1 MCALYV
7 SHFLP
12 LYTENLSL
20 DFSGLPD
27 ELDPSMMP
35 LRFEELPKPGTLV
48 AIDAELVP
56 MRQVGSHSTRLV
68 HILERILLFHRKKQS
83 SGLTGR
89 TVSFSRLASVM
100 CFCLAKGR
108 RKRRNSI
115 HRRPY
120 P

>member
-27 ELDPSMMP
+27 ELDPSI
-35 LRFEELPKPGTLV
+35 LSRDTLTLV
-48 AIDAELVP
+48 AIDAKLVP
-56 MRQVGSHSTRLV
+56 MRQVGSHLTRLV
-68 HILERILLFHRKKQS
+68 HILERILLFHRKRQS

-89 TVSFSRLASVM
+89 TVSFRLASVM
-100 CFCLAKGR
+100 CFSLAKGR

-115 HRRPY
+115 HRRPH